1 MTTTTGALTIT
12 FATTCDGPLAHI
24 PQQLDLTIVH
34 GHIQGT
40 TAHRRIDAED
50 PDGLDDGLPHHLCL
64 SVDTTGTHL
73 FIDGYEAFST
83 TQTEWFDTSEL
94 TLNPHGTLTIID
106 HQILNHAPTPRQ
118 ARNLA
123 PAAEPLVW
131 FAGSH
136 LSAHD
141 TQRISHLTHGSLR
154 LLMKTRGI
162 GQGGVAFQA
171 HTTDGDLTLEII
183 DGTLIFSVR
192 CHDEDYVRITA
203 PGRWDDGHIYDV
215 VIVCGRGA
223 TDIYVDGQQLIH
235 SPGAAFFNDLSGELS
250 VHISTSASGVRLFG
264 EVQSGMIYP
273 HVFNHHQVQ
282 RLATVEPIATQAL
295 FDCLLDGA
303 QSYRI
308 PSLITTDSGVIIA
321 GADKRV
327 SIANDA
333 PNDIDF
339 VLRRSVDGG
348 RTWQPP
354 RTILQLPDT
363 ACVTDSVLLQ
373 DHTTGR
379 IFAFLDQFPAGIG
392 QPNAAFGTGFDA
404 DGNRIG
410 HFADGSTC
418 TMPREVDQLEASF
431 FSDPHTAPPGIVF
444 QHPSCHLWMLTSDD
458 DGLSWSTPRDL
469 TPDVKEEWMRF
480 CGTSPGN
487 GIQLQRGTHAGRL
500 LIPMYYTKGD
510 QFFAAA
516 LYSDDHGDTWHRGES
531 PDLEMYESTLVE
543 ASDGSVLLWARNQ
556 HPSGAVAHARST
568 DGGHSWSQVT
578 FNPNVPE
585 IFSQPN
591 ALRVTNP
598 DGIIFANA
606 SQLLPFRGR
615 GVLRMSTND
624 GASWQH
630 NRVFNPRHYVYQ
642 CMTQLPDGSIGLL
655 WEREMQGLFFS
666 IIPMTWIMQG
676 YAL

>member
-24 PQQLDLTIVH
+24 PHHLDLNIIH
-34 GHIQGT
+34 GRIQGT

-94 TLNPHGTLTIID
+94 TLNPHGALTIID

-136 LSAHD
+136 LSTRD

-154 LLMKTRGI
+154 LLMKTRGT

-171 HTTDGDLTLEII
+171 HTINGDLTLEII

-264 EVQSGMIYP
+264 EGQSGMIYP

-339 VLRRSVDGG
+339 VLRQSVDGG

-431 FSDPHTAPPGIVF
+431 FSDPHTAPQASF
-444 QHPSCHLWMLTSDD
+444 FN
-458 DGLSWSTPRDL
+458 TPAA
-469 TPDVKEEWMRF
+469 TYG
-480 CGTSPGN
+480 CSPATTTASVGAP
-487 GIQLQRGTHAGRL
+487 HA
-500 LIPMYYTKGD
+500 I
-510 QFFAAA
+510 
-516 LYSDDHGDTWHRGES
+516 
-531 PDLEMYESTLVE
+531 
-543 ASDGSVLLWARNQ
+543 
-556 HPSGAVAHARST
+556 
-568 DGGHSWSQVT
+568 
-578 FNPNVPE
+578 
-585 IFSQPN
+585 
-591 ALRVTNP
+591 
-598 DGIIFANA
+598 
-606 SQLLPFRGR
+606 
-615 GVLRMSTND
+615 
-624 GASWQH
+624 
-630 NRVFNPRHYVYQ
+630 
-642 CMTQLPDGSIGLL
+642 
-655 WEREMQGLFFS
+655 
-666 IIPMTWIMQG
+666 
-676 YAL
+676 